1 MQGVEGKRIAALI
14 GDGFEEQD
22 LTEPRR
28 ALEEAGAVV
37 TIVGIDE
44 RSRQR
49 IRGKRG
55 LDDGAALKAEE
66 LDCRLHGR
74 GFRRACSSPVER
86 RPTGCARIATCSGS
100 CASSKRRRSRCSSI
114 GHGAQVLISAQ
125 VVRGRQLTGA
135 NSIADDIRN
144 AGGLYRDQP
153 TVSGLEL
160 GLDARR
166 RGLSAVQSRDARE
179 ARNGRRS
186 GRVDRRIT
194 FRRVPIA
201 GSGARGARLCGM
213 GASVRSPG
221 ALRCRR

>member
-55 LDDGAALKAEE
+55 LDDGATLKAEE
-66 LDCRLHGR
+66 LIADCTAEDFDALLVPGGTSPDRLR
-74 GFRRACSSPVER
+74 TNQDVQRLVREFEAVKKPILAV
-86 RPTGCARIATCSGS
+86 
-100 CASSKRRRSRCSSI
+100 

-135 NSIADDIRN
+135 NAIADDIRN

-153 TVSGLEL
+153 TVQDSNWVSTRGGEDLPLFNRAMLEKL
-160 GLDARR
+160 AA
-166 RGLSAVQSRDARE
+166 AVAPV
-179 ARNGRRS
+179 A
-186 GRVDRRIT
+186 
-194 FRRVPIA
+194 
-201 GSGARGARLCGM
+201 
-213 GASVRSPG
+213 
-221 ALRCRR
+221 